1 MPMIQTN
8 YNAIPDELFGNY
20 LNYLIGK
27 VYKILC
33 MREEDDKT
41 LEKYMRSLQRE
52 LTGNQELIVKLKYDS
67 DFLSL
72 LGKIEFLIH
81 HDPDLPIYKK
91 DIFDCISLI
100 KKMQEKYFEK
110 EE

>member
-1 MPMIQTN
+1 MIETN
-8 YNAIPDELFGNY
+8 YDAIPDKLFGNY
-20 LNYLIGK
+20 LDFLIGK

-33 MREEDDKT
+33 MREENSKT
-41 LEKYMRSLQRE
+41 LGKYMRSLQRE
-52 LTGNQELIVKLKYDS
+52 LIGNQQLIINLKYDS

-72 LGKIEFLIH
+72 LSKIEFLIYN
-81 HDPDLPIYKK
+81 DVDLPTYKK
-91 DIFDCISLI
+91 DIFDSISLI

>member
-1 MPMIQTN
+1 MIQTN
-8 YNAIPDELFGNY
+8 YDVIPDELFGNY
-20 LNYLIGK
+20 LNFLIGK

-33 MREEDDKT
+33 MREENDKT

-52 LTGNQELIVKLKYDS
+52 LIGNQELIVKLKYDS

-72 LGKIEFLIH
+72 LGKIEFLIC
-81 HDPDLPIYKK
+81 HDADLHTYKK
-91 DIFDCISLI
+91 DVFDSISLI
-100 KKMQEKYFEK
+100 EKMQKKYFER

>member
-1 MPMIQTN
+1 
-8 YNAIPDELFGNY
+8 
-20 LNYLIGK
+20 
-27 VYKILC
+27 
-33 MREEDDKT
+33 MREENSKT
-41 LEKYMRSLQRE
+41 LGKYMRSLQRE
-52 LTGNQELIVKLKYDS
+52 LIGNQQLIINLKYDS

-72 LGKIEFLIH
+72 LSKIEFLIYN
-81 HDPDLPIYKK
+81 DVDLPTYKK